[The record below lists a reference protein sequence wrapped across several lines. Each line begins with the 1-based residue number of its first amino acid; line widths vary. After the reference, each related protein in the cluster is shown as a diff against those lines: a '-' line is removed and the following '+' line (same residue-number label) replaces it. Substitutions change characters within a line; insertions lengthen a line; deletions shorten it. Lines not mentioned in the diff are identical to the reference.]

1 VITLASTQKRLVQL
15 EALMQAR
22 RERERQRELETALD
36 GLDTEH
42 VFPLLIWVFLS
53 RDADPEDPPAVDW
66 DDFVTWLRGGLRA
79 DQLPPQAQP
88 AWQHVLD
95 LARRALAGESVPEL
109 ADMYDWLMQD
119 RAGTA
124 RDWR

>member
-1 VITLASTQKRLVQL
+1 MITLASTQKRLVQL
-15 EALMQAR
+15 EALMEAR
-22 RERERQRELETALD
+22 RERELEAALD
-36 GLDTEH
+36 GGDTER
-42 VFPLLIWVFLS
+42 VFALLSWVFLS

-79 DQLPPQAQP
+79 DQLPPKAQP

-109 ADMYDWLMQD
+109 ADMYDWLIQD
-119 RAGTA
+119 R
-124 RDWR
+124 RRHS